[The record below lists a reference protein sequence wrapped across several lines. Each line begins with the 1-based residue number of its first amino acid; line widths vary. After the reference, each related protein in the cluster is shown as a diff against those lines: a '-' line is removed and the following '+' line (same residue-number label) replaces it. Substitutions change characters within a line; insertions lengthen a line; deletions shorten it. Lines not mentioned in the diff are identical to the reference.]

1 VKRATYLIISILW
14 VCFSCTVPAAAKR
27 KQADSSDVSSRPA
40 KQLSYDNAVRFFKE
54 TLKER
59 PLKVHQRCAVFF
71 EGEYTS
77 TNIYSHSVIIL
88 ENSDEDFE
96 ITFYISDDRG
106 MFWVSEFLES
116 GFFNT
121 SETQSLFRLVHGTG
135 GNRTTRVGRFRV
147 ELTRAEPHHAKI
159 IVFSFTTARP
169 RG

>member
-1 VKRATYLIISILW
+1 MKRATYIIIPILW
-14 VCFSCTVPAAAKR
+14 VCFSCTAPAAAKR
-27 KQADSSDVSSRPA
+27 KQADSSDVSSRPVR
-40 KQLSYDNAVRFFKE
+40 QLSYDNAIRFFKE

-121 SETQSLFRLVHGTG
+121 SE
-135 GNRTTRVGRFRV
+135 
-147 ELTRAEPHHAKI
+147 I
-159 IVFSFTTARP
+159 
-169 RG
+169 